1 MDKLQGG
8 PDPDFNMAEAYVRVT
23 RAGGRPKEAIEL
35 SIAHHV
41 EIIRYVSED
50 LWDAFE
56 LAKELEGDI
65 AYRIRLYSKCIA
77 KTTENYKNWL
87 KDEYSRKLQSA
98 LRKAYVTDDQEV

>member
-77 KTTENYKNWL
+77 KRRRTTK
-87 KDEYSRKLQSA
+87 
-98 LRKAYVTDDQEV
+98 TG